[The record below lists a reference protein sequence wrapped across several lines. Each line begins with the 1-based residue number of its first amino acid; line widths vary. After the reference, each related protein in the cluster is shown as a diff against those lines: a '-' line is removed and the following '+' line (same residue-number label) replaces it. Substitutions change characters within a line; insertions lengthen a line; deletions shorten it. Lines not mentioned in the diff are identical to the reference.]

1 MKTRYNLLS
10 LAFLLFLLAG
20 SAMGQG
26 NVARKSQPK
35 KPEQSQ
41 PVSSAKKLKDDFIKA
56 TEDYK
61 ASLNT
66 LLSTYQTNLKTLSDR
81 SAQLKQLYS
90 DGIISKREL
99 DDSQTAIAEAQTKVD
114 ETRKQL
120 AAADV
125 QIAQTKQ
132 APDVI
137 PYSGPTMYQGNRAW
151 STGNARFDAL
161 IRQNGT
167 RFGVDPYLIYC
178 VMQQESH
185 FNPVVVSP
193 KGAQGLMQLMPDTAA
208 RYGVTNSLD
217 PAQSVQAGAHY
228 LKDLLQMFGGR
239 VDLVLAGYNAG
250 EGAVIKFGQ
259 RIPPYKETQDYVH
272 LIIARYLGGVR
283 Q

>member
-132 APDVI
+132 ADDVSRE
-137 PYSGPTMYQGNRAW
+137 PRLVNR
-151 STGNARFDAL
+151 
-161 IRQNGT
+161 
-167 RFGVDPYLIYC
+167 
-178 VMQQESH
+178 
-185 FNPVVVSP
+185 
-193 KGAQGLMQLMPDTAA
+193 
-208 RYGVTNSLD
+208 
-217 PAQSVQAGAHY
+217 
-228 LKDLLQMFGGR
+228 
-239 VDLVLAGYNAG
+239 
-250 EGAVIKFGQ
+250 Q
-259 RIPPYKETQDYVH
+259 R
-272 LIIARYLGGVR
+272 
-283 Q
+283 